1 MIKARE
7 KWIAQQLADDGN
19 PKPGP
24 SLPPLTI
31 VFLTILDHQ
40 QLTYDIIQQSELGK
54 LMREVFHGLRDDGY
68 IHTKL
73 NGWHVSYALHSS
85 LIPCRVSLSLSLRD
99 FDEYPAVPL
108 RPYQTLLLLD
118 NFDTFLDTLP
128 PGSSTTLRIVARSLK
143 PTKSF
148 SVLQRETGI
157 SLAQLYRCA

>member
-1 MIKARE
+1 MLIFE
-7 KWIAQQLADDGN
+7 
-19 PKPGP
+19 
-24 SLPPLTI
+24 T
-31 VFLTILDHQ
+31 DHQ

-54 LMREVFHGLRDDGY
+54 LMREVFHGLRDDGS

-73 NGWHVSYALHSS
+73 NGWYVIRFIKFAS
-85 LIPCRVSLSLSLRD
+85 LLLYRVSLSLSLRD
-99 FDEYPAVPL
+99 FDDYPAVPI

-118 NFDTFLDTLP
+118 NLDTFLDTLP

-157 SLAQLYRCA
+157 SLAQLYRYGGLIRNPF